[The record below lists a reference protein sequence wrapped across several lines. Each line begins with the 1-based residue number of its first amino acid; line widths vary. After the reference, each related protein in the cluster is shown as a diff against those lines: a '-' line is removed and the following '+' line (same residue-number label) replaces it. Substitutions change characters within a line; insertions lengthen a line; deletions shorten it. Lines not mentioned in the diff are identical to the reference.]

1 MLQQSFRYLLEK
13 RKLMTD
19 EAAIVMLAYVI
30 IASIF
35 VFFGVITLAFVMI
48 KAMLNNINRFLKM
61 VVILYEE
68 EKQKNEK
75 IDGGGFGS

>member
-1 MLQQSFRYLLEK
+1 
-13 RKLMTD
+13 MTD

-35 VFFGVITLAFVMI
+35 IFFGVITLAFVMI

-61 VVILYEE
+61 VVILYED

-75 IDGGGFGS
+75 IDEGGFGTREF

>member
-68 EKQKNEK
+68 EKLRNDESRK
-75 IDGGGFGS
+75 D